1 MANDKTRKAFEKQ
14 DIDEEQL
21 LKVIGGE
28 EPIIQNSTKKTDDSQ
43 IRTNKAKPRAAH
55 QKNGDYADIF
65 LTNRYPG
72 GRNGKVVYIRPE
84 FHQRLLRMVQL
95 DQDSGTTLYAYID
108 NILEHH
114 FKTFG
119 EEIRDYFN
127 DKYKPII

>member
-1 MANDKTRKAFEKQ
+1 MADDKTRKAFEKQ
-14 DIDEEQL
+14 IVDEEQL
-21 LKVIGGE
+21 LNVIGGE
-28 EPIIQNSTKKTDDSQ
+28 EPILRPSKKTIDDNQ
-43 IRTNKAKPRAAH
+43 IKATKPKSRSGN
-55 QKNGDYADIF
+55 QKIGDYAEIF

-95 DQDSGTTLYAYID
+95 DQDSNTTLYAYID

-119 EEIRDYFN
+119 DEIRDYFN

>member
-1 MANDKTRKAFEKQ
+1 MADDKTRKSFEKQ
-14 DIDEEQL
+14 DVDEEHFL
-21 LKVIGGE
+21 NVIGGE
-28 EPIIQNSTKKTDDSQ
+28 EPLIRNSGRKSESNDS
-43 IRTNKAKPRAAH
+43 KSVKSKSRAN
-55 QKNGDYADIF
+55 QKNADYAEIF

-95 DQDSGTTLYAYID
+95 DQDSNTTLYAYID
-108 NILEHH
+108 NILDHH

-119 EEIRDYFN
+119 DDIKNYFN